1 MAMSDPLSKLKASI
15 EGISARLSSKVEARE
30 GLSLKA
36 RSGIRLCG
44 EAVSLSHRGHI
55 EEAKKRLKE
64 AKEIIEELRPR
75 RRDLELDAFDV
86 LAQEYVE
93 AEALVRIIEGRELP
107 SLEELQVADE
117 AYVLGMADLIG
128 ELRRRALEEMR
139 RGNGSEAER
148 LYELMKGIY
157 ELIWPLEY
165 PRSLVPGLRHK
176 LDAMR
181 RVLDETLH
189 DLTLMKILT
198 TSREDKKY

>member
-1 MAMSDPLSKLKASI
+1 MAMSDLLSKVKTSI
-15 EGISARLSSKVEARE
+15 EGVSARLSSKVEAKE
-30 GLSLKA
+30 ELSLRA
-36 RSGIRLCG
+36 RKGIRLCG
-44 EAVSLSHRGHI
+44 EAVSLSHRGQI

-64 AKEIIEELRPR
+64 AGEIMEELRPKLR
-75 RRDLELDAFDV
+75 ELELEVFNT

-93 AEALVRIIEGRELP
+93 AEALLRVMEGRELP
-107 SLEELQVADE
+107 SIEELRVTDE

-128 ELRRRALEEMR
+128 ELRRRVLEEVR
-139 RGNGSEAER
+139 KGNGPEAER
-148 LYELMKGIY
+148 LYELMRELY

-189 DLTLMKILT
+189 DLTLMKML
-198 TSREDKKY
+198 RAL

>member
-1 MAMSDPLSKLKASI
+1 MSDLLSKVKTSI
-15 EGISARLSSKVEARE
+15 EGVSARLSSKVEAKE
-30 GLSLKA
+30 ELSLRA
-36 RSGIRLCG
+36 RKGIRLCG
-44 EAVSLSHRGHI
+44 EAVSLSHRGQI

-64 AKEIIEELRPR
+64 AGEIMEELRPKLR
-75 RRDLELDAFDV
+75 ELELEVFNT

-93 AEALVRIIEGRELP
+93 AEALLRVMEGRELP
-107 SLEELQVADE
+107 SIEELRVTDE

-128 ELRRRALEEMR
+128 ELRRRVLEEVR
-139 RGNGSEAER
+139 KGNGPEAER
-148 LYELMKGIY
+148 LYELMRELY

-189 DLTLMKILT
+189 DLTLMKML
-198 TSREDKKY
+198 RAL

>member
-1 MAMSDPLSKLKASI
+1 MSDPLSKLKASI